1 MGRTTSSMD
10 EEIECTLI
18 KFTED
23 TKLERVADTVEECAA
38 VQRDLDRLEGWVEKK
53 PDGVQQG
60 QVQSP
65 TPGEE

>member
-38 VQRDLDRLEGWVEKK
+38 VQREELCREG
-53 PDGVQQG
+53 PGCPGGQQVG
-60 QVQSP
+60 HEAA
-65 TPGEE
+65 GEPSWS